1 MEVPGSGESHYYVTH
16 RDFESESILTI
27 CSPLHPLRGS
37 FPRRGTRKK
46 SAAFGPQKEKS
57 PLERG
62 DAEGRGEDV
71 WVRRRMSFSAYMRQ
85 DTVFL
90 YRQFRFATVVEPT
103 RPRFAQAPSQNLG
116 GLKR

>member
-46 SAAFGPQKEKS
+46 SAAFG
-57 PLERG
+57 R
-62 DAEGRGEDV
+62 
-71 WVRRRMSFSAYMRQ
+71 
-85 DTVFL
+85 
-90 YRQFRFATVVEPT
+90 
-103 RPRFAQAPSQNLG
+103 
-116 GLKR
+116 